1 MGNIKHIVRKTEDRK
16 GKVFD
21 GVTDVLLGIMNGEEI
36 TERFSKEQIRDGLIY
51 ILCAGVVDGKSC
63 NCRMHVSKREDSVAY
78 LVGKHI
84 IDCPSGSAVL
94 KKLREELTDI
104 IDIDPAEFLS
114 NLLASKNKKYL
125 SKETVTEPA
134 RPVPA
139 SVGEGGTKIS
149 AANLNTSDY
158 IRLAREEIAK
168 AIEMKTLVK
177 SAEAKTSTEPSSDSH
192 AEMGDSMN
200 TAGDTAPITLGSGA
214 YESYDRRHHEK
225 HATVRRKPKGVMEL
239 FLQYFL
245 FASLLDC
252 IPESDTMHFYDVLFL
267 PETKDIFRD
276 RYNAFGFTAFM
287 IATRTWDYSL
297 ASLVKEDEGVK
308 AALNPDC
315 KPCIALED
323 PFKTSYQWD
332 DEKNEMVFHND
343 ERLIMYLTFESI
355 GEKEEYEKR
364 FIGSFKTNKKT
375 GEEEWKKSRNE
386 KKPRLILAE
395 WDSVYD
401 GFVDGE
407 GNSRRIVHAHIMSSS
422 KQIALISDNEIYEQI
437 FGEND

>member
-1 MGNIKHIVRKTEDRK
+1 MSKKKHIRKTEDRK

-21 GVTDVLLGIMNGEEI
+21 RATDDFLGIMNGEEI

-63 NCRMHVSKREDSVAY
+63 NCRMHVGKREDSVAY

-84 IDCPSGSAVL
+84 IDCPSGSAAL

-104 IDIDPAEFLS
+104 IDIDPAGFLS

-125 SKETVTEPA
+125 PKEKVTEPA

-139 SVGEGGTKIS
+139 SVCEEETKIP

-177 SAEAKTSTEPSSDSH
+177 SVEGKASTEPDSDSH
-192 AEMGDSMN
+192 AEMSDSMN
-200 TAGDTAPITLGSGA
+200 TAGDSAPITLGSGA
-214 YESYDRRHHEK
+214 YESYDRKHHEK
-225 HATVRRKPKGVMEL
+225 HATVRRRPKGVVEL
-239 FLQYFL
+239 FIQYIL
-245 FASLLDC
+245 FSSLREHL
-252 IPESDTMHFYDVLFL
+252 PGSDSMHFFDVLFL

-276 RYNAFGFTAFM
+276 RYNAFGFTAFV
-287 IATRTWDYSL
+287 IATRTWDYNL
-297 ASLVKEDEGVK
+297 ASLVEKDEGVK

-401 GFVDGE
+401 GFVDVE
-407 GNSRRIVHAHIMSSS
+407 GNSRRIVHAHIMSSA

>member
-1 MGNIKHIVRKTEDRK
+1 MSKKKHIRKTEDRK

-21 GVTDVLLGIMNGEEI
+21 GATDELLGILNGEEI
-36 TERFSKEQIRDGLIY
+36 IERFSKEEIRDGLIY
-51 ILCAGVVDGKSC
+51 ILCAGIVDGKTC

-104 IDIDPAEFLS
+104 IDIDPAGFLS

-139 SVGEGGTKIS
+139 SVEDGGTKIP

-177 SAEAKTSTEPSSDSH
+177 STEAKTSTEPESDSH
-192 AEMGDSMN
+192 AEMSDSMN
-200 TAGDTAPITLGSGA
+200 TAGDSAPIILGSGA
-214 YESYDRRHHEK
+214 YESYDRKHHEK
-225 HATVRRKPKGVMEL
+225 HATVRRKPKGAMEL

-245 FASLLDC
+245 FASLLDL
-252 IPESDTMHFYDVLFL
+252 IPGSDKRHFYDILFL
-267 PETKDIFRD
+267 PETKNDFRD
-276 RYNAFGFTAFM
+276 RFNAFGFTAFM
-287 IATRTWDYSL
+287 IATRTWDYNL
-297 ASLVKEDEGVK
+297 ASLVEEDEGVE
-308 AALNPDC
+308 AALNPDG
-315 KPCIALED
+315 KPCVVLED
-323 PFKTSYQWD
+323 PFKTSYHLD
-332 DEKNEMVFHND
+332 DEKNEMIFHDD
-343 ERLIMYLTFESI
+343 ERLILYLTFEDAE
-355 GEKEEYEKR
+355 EKKEYEKR
-364 FIGSFKTNKKT
+364 FVGSIKTNEKT
-375 GEEEWKKSRNE
+375 GKEEWKKSRNE

-407 GNSRRIVHAHIMSSS
+407 GNSRRIVHAHIRSSA